1 MWECKKLQSGNTW
14 RHILPKSQELY
25 FLLQNMVKDFHDIKY
40 KAPLEE
46 ALVTLEF
53 LFLLIL
59 RIPLRISPLFPLPP
73 SPLLESLM
81 VNYVSILLLEL
92 IVKCDNCTNK
102 CPLESVYSVN
112 EIFHQTADN
121 RGNSDLLQKSCVQS
135 PSITLLNECGDN
147 VSSYPLKII
156 FLWCWCNLPC
166 TGS

>member
-14 RHILPKSQELY
+14 RHILQITRIILSLTKHRKGFY
-25 FLLQNMVKDFHDIKY
+25 AIKY

-92 IVKCDNCTNK
+92 IVKCDNCTEN
-102 CPLESVYSVN
+102 CPLESVSGVN

-135 PSITLLNECGDN
+135 PSITLLNECWDN

-156 FLWCWCNLPC
+156 LLWCWCNLPC